1 MISFKQLKPIILSAV
16 LFIATFAN
24 AQQDNKLKMWYHAD
38 LVQDT
43 LNGISLKQAYD
54 FLKDKQP
61 VPVIVA
67 VLDSGIDTTQ
77 EDLKNML
84 WTNPGEIP
92 GNGIDD
98 DKNGYIDDVHG
109 WNFLG
114 NKNGTNLDNAGG
126 ENARVYYRFKSEFEG
141 KNIDTSSLSFLEKWR
156 YDEWKRAEQEMAIG
170 PQEQMEVTFLENIM
184 TILKKNDSTLR
195 VDMQK
200 EEFNSD
206 DLEKYQPVSE
216 DAKKAKNVFLNIYK
230 QLGVES
236 GTTNVSLVKDLE
248 EYTKG
253 KKAGLEA
260 KLAPPPDYRALT
272 IKDDYNNFND
282 RYYGNN
288 DIMGPDPRHGTHC
301 SGIIGAQRNNGIGIN
316 GIAGNPKDLKIMMV
330 RTVPDGD
337 EYDKDVALAIMYA
350 VNNGAKVISMSF
362 GKKFSPE
369 KPWVDSA
376 VKYAASKDVLL
387 VHAAGNDNQDVD
399 SVPNFPSPWMLADNK
414 KANNFITVG
423 ASGDPRIGD
432 GNAIAGF
439 SNYGAKNVDVFAP
452 GVNIYSTLPG
462 GDKYGN
468 LSGTSMAA
476 PVVSGIAALIRS
488 YYPFLSAK
496 QVIYALEQ
504 SVVPGTALKGKIT
517 IPGTDKE
524 VNMLDLAVSGGEV
537 NAYNA
542 LKIAS
547 TLKPDNLNNP
557 KDTGQKKKNKN

>member
-24 AQQDNKLKMWYHAD
+24 AQQDNKLKMWYQAD

-141 KNIDTSSLSFLEKWR
+141 KNIDTSSLSLLEKWR
-156 YDEWKRAEQEMAIG
+156 YDEWKRAEQEMVIG